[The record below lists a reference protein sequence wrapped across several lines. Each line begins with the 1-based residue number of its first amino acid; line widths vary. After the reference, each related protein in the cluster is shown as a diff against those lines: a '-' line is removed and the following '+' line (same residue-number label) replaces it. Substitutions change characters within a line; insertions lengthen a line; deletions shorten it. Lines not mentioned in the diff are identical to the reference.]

1 MISSNVKSRT
11 QLDAAATNLFSQLRA
26 GEFLAGDFRADAF
39 HQFKVGLK
47 GRFVTTGTTITP
59 MMERI
64 LFGLADA
71 KRPRRTVAL
80 GSFEGYALAY
90 LAAHR
95 SGQVVG
101 YDINPDCCE
110 LARQNF
116 AAIGLSDWVTIK
128 AEDAFAAQEDAASID
143 LLYVDVEAGG
153 SKAAY
158 VPLLEAW
165 YPRLRPGALILAHDI
180 SVEKFQADL
189 APYMA
194 LVRDKRR
201 FSATISLRVDF
212 CGLEVTRV

>member
-1 MISSNVKSRT
+1 MIPANLKSRT
-11 QLDAAATNLFSQLRA
+11 QLDTVATSMFSQLRA
-26 GEFLAGDFRADAF
+26 GGFLAGEFRAEAF
-39 HQFKVGLK
+39 HRFKLGLK

-59 MMERI
+59 IMERV

-71 KRPRRTVAL
+71 HRPRRTVAL

-101 YDINPDCCE
+101 YDIDPGCCQ
-110 LARQNF
+110 LARQNL
-116 AAIGLSDWVTIK
+116 AAVGLSDWVTIK
-128 AEDAFAAQEDAASID
+128 TEDAFAAQEEAASID

-158 VPLLEAW
+158 LPLLETW
-165 YPRLRPGALILAHDI
+165 YPRLRPGALVLAHDI

-194 LVRDKRR
+194 QVRDKGR
-201 FSATISLRVDF
+201 FSASISLRVDF